1 MGKTTS
7 FGLDESESY
16 VVWRTREANIR
27 TGEKP
32 TLLQMSA
39 RLFAYGRSVVV
50 WKPTECTPK
59 ATDCL
64 LHTSRFSVKAF
75 LSATLGRF
83 FLSGGLYWKVKYIS
97 HLQYLWE
104 HIKKGDIE
112 IPEFVQKHD
121 DILEQ
126 RPLTD
131 YGIEPDPHMLVEL
144 NSPVNLFWKG

>member
-1 MGKTTS
+1 MEVS
-7 FGLDESESY
+7 CLNE
-16 VVWRTREANIR
+16 IR
-27 TGEKP
+27 TKDYDMEITVEVKHI
-32 TLLQMSA
+32 S
-39 RLFAYGRSVVV
+39 SVCQ
-50 WKPTECTPK
+50 KM
-59 ATDCL
+59 
-64 LHTSRFSVKAF
+64 FSVKAF